1 MASKK
6 IGCHH
11 IVAVLNGDWIFQLPS
26 DTPHHQMATEIFYCQ
41 IFLITTKRG
50 DWKIL
55 DRYNMVSKFFWSL
68 QSWWP
73 NILVAT
79 RFRDW
84 KKLVIIPC
92 GDQKKKFNFFGY
104 QERGECHMFFE
115 SLWRELSKKM
125 PQANLLWQL
134 KFLGCHDHHSD
145 GDRILSV
152 TIQHTSTIG
161 WQPKFSIAQEGI
173 VGIFLFSKIIL
184 HVSPPLLAIE
194 NF

>member
-1 MASKK
+1 
-6 IGCHH
+6 
-11 IVAVLNGDWIFQLPS
+11 
-26 DTPHHQMATEIFYCQ
+26 
-41 IFLITTKRG
+41 
-50 DWKIL
+50 
-55 DRYNMVSKFFWSL
+55 
-68 QSWWP
+68 
-73 NILVAT
+73 
-79 RFRDW
+79 
-84 KKLVIIPC
+84 
-92 GDQKKKFNFFGY
+92 
-104 QERGECHMFFE
+104 
-115 SLWRELSKKM
+115 
-125 PQANLLWQL
+125 L